1 MKPAN
6 ILIVEDEFILASDL
20 GLRLRDLGYAVAGV
34 AATGADA
41 LALAERHRPDLVLM
55 DIRLQGPMDGIATA
69 LEIRRRWRLPVAFL
83 TAHGD
88 DDTLQR
94 AKLAEPFGYLLKP
107 FEDRELRTLLEIA
120 LYKHRAEEEIRRLSD
135 LYATLSQIN
144 QAIVRI
150 GTRQDLF
157 DEICRILA
165 RYAGF
170 QLAWVG
176 WLDPQTQRVR
186 PVARAGAAVDY
197 LDEIV
202 VYADDRPEGGGPTG
216 LCLREGRPWVFNDM
230 INDPRSAPWRTV
242 VRRYGLQAAAAL
254 PIRFQGAVRATLT
267 VYAATPNV
275 FQAQEMDLLE
285 EAAGDISF
293 ALDHLETERQ
303 RQHGEEQLRH
313 SEARFRLATDAT
325 RDAFILIEGE
335 QSRITWWNPAA
346 ETIFGYCREEMLGR
360 NLHDYLTPMALR
372 EAARAGMAH
381 FAGTGQGALIGQ
393 TLELVALRKDGEN
406 IPIEL
411 TLSAV
416 RLGDVWGA
424 VGIARDITERK
435 RAEEALRHSEARL
448 QSIFRAVPV
457 GVGLVQNRVILEA
470 NETLCR
476 MTGYSYEE
484 LMGQSARLLYLD
496 DRDYEWVGQEKYRQ
510 IAECGTGTVEVRWRR
525 KDGEIIWVILSSTPF
540 DIQNLAKGVTFS
552 ALDITDR
559 KRTEEALQHSEEQHR
574 AVIETSPDGF
584 WITDREGRLL
594 ETNEAYARLSG
605 YRRDELCA
613 LNIADLE
620 VNENP
625 ADIAA
630 HVEKVV
636 RQGSGL
642 FQTRHRAK
650 NGRVWQAEVTAAY
663 WPIAGGRFFSFIRDI
678 HLRQRAE
685 ALLKARMHLSE
696 LALTSSLDDLLQ
708 AALDTAERFTGSQI
722 GFFHFVDPDQENLTL
737 QAWSTNT
744 LRRMCAAEGKGLHYS
759 ISAAGVW
766 VECVAQRK
774 PVIHN
779 DYAGLAHKKGLPK
792 GHAPMIRE
800 LTVPVI
806 RHDSVIAI
814 IGVGNKQV
822 DYTADDAEMV
832 LDLASMVMDVV
843 DRKRIEER
851 IAHLAYHDAL
861 TQLPNRVL
869 LADRLQQAMVQI
881 QREPKRLA
889 VCYLDLDDFKPIND
903 LWGHDQGDQILVE
916 VAQRLQGCVR
926 AGDTVARLGGD
937 EFVLLLGD
945 LTDVEKCEH
954 VLGRVMT
961 ALQAPFEVAGQHLSL
976 AASIGVT
983 LYPDDDSDSDALLRH
998 ADQAMYAAKQAGGH
1012 RYHWFDT
1019 DHDRRARTY
1028 RELLQRVGAGLVA
1041 GEFRLYYQPKVGI
1054 RTGAVV
1060 GAEALIRWEH
1070 PDEGLLPPIRFMPAV
1085 ETSSLAIAVDRW
1097 VMGEALRQ
1105 MSVWAA
1111 QGLRLPVSV
1120 NVSGRHLQQPDFVAS
1135 LRTALAAHPTV
1146 PPNWLELEILET
1158 AALDDVAAISRLIE
1172 ECRQLGV
1179 RFALDDFGTGYSSLT
1194 YLKHL
1199 PVQVLKIDQS
1209 FVRDL
1214 LVDAD
1219 ARAIVEGV
1227 IGLSVA
1233 FRREVIAE
1241 GVETEAHSH
1250 RLIQLGCDFAQGYG
1264 IARPMPPERIPEW
1277 IADWTSS
1284 RTRGDQS
1291 EPSRPT
1297 NADLI
1302 Q

>member
-1 MKPAN
+1 MKPAH

-20 GLRLRDLGYAVAGV
+20 RLRLRDLGYAVTGT

-41 LALAERHRPDLVLM
+41 LALVDYRHPDLVLM
-55 DIRLQGPMDGIATA
+55 DIRLRGPMDGIAAA
-69 LEIRRRWRLPVAFL
+69 LEIRRRWRVPVVFL

-94 AKLAEPFGYLLKP
+94 ANLAEPFGYILKP
-107 FEDRELRTLLEIA
+107 FEDRELRTLIEIA

-150 GTRQDLF
+150 GMRQELF
-157 DEICRILA
+157 DEICRIIVQ
-165 RYAGF
+165 YAGF
-170 QLAWVG
+170 QLAWIG
-176 WLDPQTQRVR
+176 WLDPQTQQVR
-186 PVARAGAAVDY
+186 PVAQAGAAVGY

-216 LCLREGRPWVFNDM
+216 LCLREGQPCVFHD
-230 INDPRSAPWRTV
+230 ILNDPRAAPWRTA
-242 VRRYGLQAAAAL
+242 VRRYGLRSAAAL
-254 PIRFQGAVRATLT
+254 PIRFQGALCAALM
-267 VYAATPNV
+267 VYATTPDV
-275 FQAQEMDLLE
+275 FQAQEMDLLK
-285 EAAGDISF
+285 EAASDISF

-303 RQHGEEQLRH
+303 RQHGEEQLRE
-313 SEARFRLATDAT
+313 SEARFRLAADAT

-335 QSRITWWNPAA
+335 QSCIAWWNPAA
-346 ETIFGYCREEMLGR
+346 ETIFGYCREEMIGR
-360 NLHDYLTPMALR
+360 SLHDYLTPTALR
-372 EAARAGMAH
+372 EAAREGMAH
-381 FAGTGQGALIGQ
+381 FSSTGQGALIGQ
-393 TLELVALRKDGEN
+393 TLELVALRKGGEE

-416 RLGDVWGA
+416 RLGDGWGA

-457 GVGLVQNRVILEA
+457 GVGLVQNRRILEA

-476 MTGYSYEE
+476 MTGYTHED
-484 LMGQSARLLYLD
+484 LIGQNARLLYLN

-510 IAECGTGTVEVRWRR
+510 IAERGTGTVEVRWRR
-525 KDGEIIWVILSSTPF
+525 KDGEIIWVILSSTPL
-540 DIQNLAKGVTFS
+540 DGQNLAKGVTFS

-559 KRTEEALQHSEEQHR
+559 KRTEEALRRSEEQHR

-594 ETNEAYARLSG
+594 EVNEAYARLSG
-605 YRRDELCA
+605 YRCDELCA
-613 LNIADLE
+613 LNVADLD

-625 ADIAA
+625 AAVAA
-630 HVEKVV
+630 HLEKVI
-636 RQGSGL
+636 RESSGL
-642 FQTRHRAK
+642 FQTQHRNK
-650 NGRVWQAEVTAAY
+650 HGRVWQAEATVAY

-744 LRRMCAAEGKGLHYS
+744 LRHRCTAEGKGLHYP

-766 VECVAQRK
+766 VECVAQRQ

-779 DYAGLAHKKGLPK
+779 DYPSLARKKGLPE
-792 GHAPMIRE
+792 GHAPVIRE

-806 RHDSVIAI
+806 RNDSVVAI
-814 IGVGNKQV
+814 IGVGNKLV
-822 DYTADDAEMV
+822 DYTADDTEMV
-832 LDLASMVMDVV
+832 RDLASMVMDVV

-869 LADRLQQAMVQI
+869 LADRLRQAMAQI

-903 LWGHDQGDQILVE
+903 LWGHDQGDRILVE
-916 VAQRLQGCVR
+916 IAQRLQNCVR

-937 EFVLLLGD
+937 EFVVLLGD
-945 LTDVEKCEH
+945 LTDVEECEH
-954 VLGRVMT
+954 ALDRMMT
-961 ALQAPFEVAGQHLSL
+961 ALQAPFAVAGQHWSL

-983 LYPDDDSDSDALLRH
+983 LYPDDESDADALLRH
-998 ADQAMYAAKQAGGH
+998 GDQAMYAAKQAGGH
-1012 RYHWFDT
+1012 RYHWFDA

-1028 RELLQRVGAGLVA
+1028 RELLQRVETGLAA
-1041 GEFRLYYQPKVGI
+1041 GEFRLYYQPKMDI
-1054 RTGAVV
+1054 RTGAVI

-1070 PDEGLLPPIRFMPAV
+1070 PDEGLLSPIRFMPAV

-1120 NVSGRHLQQPDFVAS
+1120 NVSGRHLQQPDFVAG
-1135 LRTALAAHPTV
+1135 LRAVLESYPTV

-1241 GVETEAHSH
+1241 GVETDAHSH
-1250 RLIQLGCDFAQGYG
+1250 RLIELGCDLAQGYG
-1264 IARPMPPERIPEW
+1264 IARPMPAEQIPAWVAGRRE
-1277 IADWTSS
+1277 AYSD
-1284 RTRGDQS
+1284 
-1291 EPSRPT
+1291 SRPDHA
-1297 NADLI
+1297 NGSNGR
-1302 Q
+1302 